1 MMCIAP
7 DSLRSYMQRNSAS
20 NLLFRGNKGVLYVS
34 LRPPKIDDPLLTG
47 MVILW
52 SNEPPMVFQLK
63 HFGTMLMELAA
74 TEASDIPDVEI
85 LWINEKDKS
94 LLPLDMEISEEGV
107 AKWLKSRTIP
117 KNRAYVHF
125 FLQSASKEAEIDG
138 KANSVLSIGPLLYII
153 SLFIDVYNSG
163 HLPSQGR
170 QTKIPRSDDRGIRLF
185 MGDQY
190 STTPS

>member
-1 MMCIAP
+1 MCIAP

-34 LRPPKIDDPLLTG
+34 LRPQIDDPLLIE

-63 HFGTMLMELAA
+63 HFNTVLMELAA
-74 TEASDIPDVEI
+74 TEASDVPDVEI

-94 LLPLDMEISEEGV
+94 LLSLDMEISEEGV

-117 KNRAYVHF
+117 KNRAYVRS
-125 FLQSASKEAEIDG
+125 FLPTIC
-138 KANSVLSIGPLLYII
+138 
-153 SLFIDVYNSG
+153 
-163 HLPSQGR
+163 R
-170 QTKIPRSDDRGIRLF
+170 QRG
-185 MGDQY
+185 
-190 STTPS
+190 